1 MIASSDTAIVATGL
15 SHHYKH
21 QTGLDHVDLTFA
33 KGRFHAVVGPDGVGK
48 STLLGLISTAKKLQV
63 GQLTVLGEDV
73 RNAAARRRLSRR
85 IAYMPQGLGRNLYPD
100 LTIDEHLDYFA
111 ALFGVSANYRRARGA
126 MLLRRTGLAGF
137 EDRRARNLSGGMKQ
151 KLALCC
157 SLIHEPELL
166 VLDEPTTGVD
176 PLSRREFWELL
187 KVSRQDQPALTVI
200 CSTGYVEE
208 ASNFDEIVF
217 FNGGRVLQQGSVADI
232 LTRTG
237 AASLGEAYSAI
248 LSDTGVAVSAL
259 QEMSAESSPKAD
271 VVIDARGLTK
281 RFGPFTA
288 VDGIDLSVKRGEI
301 FAFLGPNGC
310 GKSTTMRMLTGLS
323 TPTSGEISVFGE
335 RPRAGSMKLR
345 SRIGYMSQSF
355 SLYGEL
361 TARRNIDLN
370 LTLQHI
376 PFSERQA
383 RADELLRRFGLTGL
397 ADRKAAD
404 LPLGQRQRLALAC
417 AVSHKPPLLI
427 LDEPTSG
434 VDPLARDA
442 FWAELHRLA
451 RDDDVTIF
459 ISTHYLSEAERCD
472 RVAFMD
478 AGKILAIGT
487 PQELKARNNSANL
500 EDAFITL
507 LEASRGVKPVEPDLP
522 AKVATPSRETVPGLA
537 SLRRLWA
544 TSRREFRE
552 LVRDRIRLG
561 FSLLAA
567 AFLLIVLGHGIS
579 MDVERIDFAVL
590 DQDQTPAS
598 RGFVQE
604 LGGSRYFARGPDP
617 ANADEAER
625 LLVSGKAALVV
636 EIPAGYGRNLM
647 AGKSPELGLWLDA
660 GSLGRAE
667 TARSYA
673 LALFQGY
680 LETLNER
687 EARAPARV
695 ALPTM
700 EVRYRYNPTVTSA
713 IAFAPGCIGI
723 LLMLTP
729 AMLMAVAVT
738 REKELGSILN
748 LYTTPLRVHEFLI
761 GKQLPYI
768 AIGIVN
774 FGLLYAM
781 TRLHFGVPF
790 NGSFLTL
797 LLGASLQTVAA
808 TGFGMLIAGFT
819 RSQVAALTAA
829 QILSIIPSVGYSGL
843 VVPIASME
851 GAAWYVAHGFPAS
864 YFHNIVIG
872 TFLKGLQFGDL
883 TGKLLA
889 LMLFGVVFSGIGLAL
904 TAKQER

>member
-1 MIASSDTAIVATGL
+1 MISPPDTAVIATGL
-15 SHHYKH
+15 SHFYKR
-21 QTGLDHVDLTFA
+21 QTGLDHVDVTFA
-33 KGRFHAVVGPDGVGK
+33 RGRFHAVVGPDGVGK
-48 STLLGLISTAKKLQV
+48 STLLGLISTAKKLQE
-63 GQLTVLGEDV
+63 GNLIVLGEDV
-73 RNAAARRRLSRR
+73 RDAGARRRLSRR
-85 IAYMPQGLGRNLYPD
+85 IAYMPQGLGRSLYPD

-111 ALFGVSANYRRARGA
+111 ALFGVSGSHRRARGA

-176 PLSRREFWELL
+176 PLSRREFWDLL
-187 KVSRQDQPALTVI
+187 RRARIDQPHLTVI

-208 ASNFDEIVF
+208 ASNFDEIAF
-217 FNGGRVLQQGSVADI
+217 FNNGCLLQQSSVADV
-232 LTRTG
+232 LARTG
-237 AASLGEAYSAI
+237 AASLTEAYSGL
-248 LSDTGVAVSAL
+248 LSGSSVATL
-259 QEMSAESSPKAD
+259 SPPTRPEQSGHD
-271 VVIDARGLTK
+271 EVVIDARGLTK
-281 RFGPFTA
+281 RFGPFAA
-288 VDGIDLSVKRGEI
+288 VDNISLTVNRGEI

-323 TPTSGEISVFGE
+323 TPTSGEVSVFGE
-335 RPRAGSMKLR
+335 RPRSGSLKLR

-361 TARRNIDLN
+361 TAHRNVILN
-370 LTLQHI
+370 LTLQHV
-376 PFSERQA
+376 PLSGRAA
-383 RADELLRRFGLTGL
+383 RADEVLTRFGLADL
-397 ADRKAAD
+397 AHRKASD

-417 AVSHKPPLLI
+417 AVAHKPPLLI

-451 RDDDVTIF
+451 HEDNVTIF

-478 AGKILAIGT
+478 AGKILATGS
-487 PQELKARNNSANL
+487 PEELKLRGKSTTL
-500 EDAFITL
+500 EGAFITL
-507 LEASRGVKPVEPDLP
+507 LEESRGAKPAEPDPPRKTAQASRHPH
-522 AKVATPSRETVPGLA
+522 PGIA

-544 TSRREFRE
+544 TSHREFRE

-604 LGGSRYFARGPDP
+604 LSGSRYFARGADP
-617 ANADEAER
+617 PNDAAAER
-625 LLVSGKAALVV
+625 MLVSGKASLLV
-636 EIPAGYGRNLM
+636 EIPAGYGRSLM
-647 AGKSPELGLWLDA
+647 AGRSPELGLWLDA
-660 GSLGRAE
+660 GSPGRAE
-667 TARSYA
+667 TTRSYA
-673 LALFQGY
+673 LALFQEY
-680 LETLNER
+680 LQSLSER
-687 EARAPARV
+687 QAGATPTV
-695 ALPTM
+695 SLPTM

-738 REKELGSILN
+738 REKEFGSILN
-748 LYTTPLRVHEFLI
+748 LYTTPLRVHEFLL

-768 AIGIVN
+768 AIGVVN
-774 FGLLYAM
+774 FGLLFAL

-864 YFHNIVIG
+864 YFHNIVTG

-889 LMLFGVVFSGIGLAL
+889 LAVFGLLFSGFGLAL

>member
-1 MIASSDTAIVATGL
+1 MTAATEAAVAATGL
-15 SHHYKH
+15 SHRYKR
-21 QTGLDHVDLTFA
+21 QTGIDHVDVTFA

-48 STLLGLISTAKKLQV
+48 STLLGLISTAKKLQE
-63 GQLTVLGEDV
+63 GQLMVLGEDV
-73 RNAAARRRLSRR
+73 RDAGARRRLSRR

-111 ALFGVSANYRRARGA
+111 ALFGVSASYRRARGA

-137 EDRRARNLSGGMKQ
+137 ESRRARNLSGGMKQ

-187 KVSRQDQPALTVI
+187 KVSRRDQPGLTVV
-200 CSTGYVEE
+200 CSTGYVDE
-208 ASNFDEIVF
+208 ASNFDEMAF
-217 FNGGRVLQQGSVADI
+217 FDEGRLLLQGSPADV
-232 LTRTG
+232 LKTTG
-237 AASLGEAYSAI
+237 ATSLTEAYSSI
-248 LSDTGVAVSAL
+248 LSVAGVPIPASHKL
-259 QEMSAESSPKAD
+259 PPEPLRHGETI
-271 VVIDARGLTK
+271 IDAKGLTK
-281 RFGPFTA
+281 RFGPFMA
-288 VDGIDLSVKRGEI
+288 VDGIDLTVRRGEI

-335 RPRAGSMKLR
+335 RPRAGSLKLR

-361 TARRNIDLN
+361 TARRNVDLN
-370 LTLQHI
+370 LTLQHV
-376 PFSERQA
+376 PLPERRP
-383 RADELLRRFGLTGL
+383 RADEVLERFGLAGL
-397 ADRKAAD
+397 ADRKASD

-417 AVSHKPPLLI
+417 AVAHKPQLLI

-451 RDDDVTIF
+451 REDNVTIF

-478 AGKILAIGT
+478 AGKILATGT
-487 PQELKARNNSANL
+487 PADLKARSSSETL

-507 LEASRGVKPVEPDLP
+507 LEISRGATTAEPDPPHSAAAALRHTG
-522 AKVATPSRETVPGLA
+522 AGFA
-537 SLRRLWA
+537 SLRRLLA
-544 TSRREFRE
+544 TSHREFRE
-552 LVRDRIRLG
+552 LMRDHVRLG

-604 LGGSRYFARGPDP
+604 LSGSRYFVREPDP
-617 ANADEAER
+617 ANDAAAER
-625 LLVSGKAALVV
+625 LLVSGKAALLV
-636 EIPAGYGRNLM
+636 EIPAGYGRSLL

-660 GSLGRAE
+660 GSPGRAE

-673 LALFQGY
+673 LALFEGY
-680 LETLNER
+680 LRSLSER
-687 EARAPARV
+687 EARAQPSV
-695 ALPTM
+695 ALPAM

-774 FGLLYAM
+774 FGLLYGM

-790 NGSFLTL
+790 NGSFPTL
-797 LLGASLQTVAA
+797 LLGAGLQIVAA
-808 TGFGMLIAGFT
+808 TGFGMLIAGFA

-872 TFLKGLQFGDL
+872 TFLKGLQFPDL
-883 TGKLLA
+883 TGKLIA
-889 LMLFGVVFSGIGLAL
+889 LLLFGLLFSGIGLAL